1 MTPPRYRW
9 YTQLPLVYPFHV
21 QSVQSTTYPAFLV
34 WLSLLLLL
42 PASRNC
48 VDLSTL
54 TFFSKARHNKLPIHP
69 FEPSHLPRLPPPRD
83 LARSVLLFL
92 KSCHRRCT
100 STISFFNHAHSSIFE
115 PHTLLHLQSIYS
127 LQPESH
133 QSIQTTQK
141 VIPFYHSTASSHCFG

>member
-1 MTPPRYRW
+1 MKLPRHRW

-21 QSVQSTTYPAFLV
+21 QSVQGTTYPAFLV

-48 VDLSTL
+48 VGLSTL
-54 TFFSKARHNKLPIHP
+54 AFFSKARHNKPPIHP
-69 FEPSHLPRLPPPRD
+69 FELSHLPKLPPPRD

-100 STISFFNHAHSSIFE
+100 FTMFSSTTHT
-115 PHTLLHLQSIYS
+115 HTL
-127 LQPESH
+127 
-133 QSIQTTQK
+133 
-141 VIPFYHSTASSHCFG
+141 PFSNRILCYILKASTVFNLNHINPSKPLKK